1 MSEKSANRDANV
13 TDNVSKRTSTKSSNV
28 IITVPGRTKHSL
40 KHRFRCY
47 MQQRSLE
54 VDNFLMQD
62 LDGFRRL
69 NQPLAAR
76 VTNLFLYH
84 SQRPEFLSWI
94 HDKLQRVFGRVRLGA
109 PVVGGQS

>member
-13 TDNVSKRTSTKSSNV
+13 IDTVLYLNERQSKAATSSL
-28 IITVPGRTKHSL
+28 PGRTKHSL

-62 LDGFRRL
+62 LDSFRRL
-69 NQPLAAR
+69 KSATGSDQP
-76 VTNLFLYH
+76 VTNFITTVKGP
-84 SQRPEFLSWI
+84 SF
-94 HDKLQRVFGRVRLGA
+94 
-109 PVVGGQS
+109 